1 MASGRLYAGLA
12 VLAVLAVLA
21 AGGLVANHVESRLRL
36 EKRVEALTGGDP
48 HAGRQALGRKP
59 CGRCHQIPGV
69 TGARGKIGPPLTAFA
84 GRVYIAGRL
93 NNNPDNLVR
102 WLLDPQSVDPET
114 AMPPTG
120 LSDRQARDIAA
131 YLYTLQ

>member
-1 MASGRLYAGLA
+1 MASGRLAAGIA
-12 VLAVLAVLA
+12 VLAVLVA
-21 AGGLVANHVESRLRL
+21 AGGFVGNEFESRLRL
-36 EKRVEALTGGDP
+36 ERRVEALTGGDP
-48 HAGRQALGRKP
+48 HAGKAALAHKP

-69 TGARGKIGPPLTAFA
+69 AGARGKVGPPLTAFA

-102 WLLDPQSVDPET
+102 WLLDPQSVDAET